1 MSDKSFEAS
10 LKSIETENLID
21 LYFYRPIGYR
31 IARLLEHTGITPNMV
46 TVLSIFIG
54 AGAGYLFYFP
64 HRPAYTVGGIL
75 LLITANIL
83 DCVDGQLARLTG
95 IKSAIGRILDGI
107 AGDIWF
113 ILIYVGLGLR
123 LTPLYGTGWFF
134 VPAVA
139 SGLSHLLQAG
149 ITDYYKTLHLY
160 FVSRE
165 KGREFHSIDQV
176 KAQQRAM
183 ESRTNRSFY
192 ALYEVYTRVQEFW
205 TPTLQ
210 QMLRTLQA
218 RYGDDIPERLRVA
231 FRSRS
236 RRLMTHYIDLM
247 TFNGR
252 TIVLFLVMLL
262 SIRWSH
268 LVWIY
273 FIYEAVVLNV
283 ILLLSIHK
291 HERICRDIIALD
303 EQD

>member
-123 LTPLYGTGWFF
+123 LTHLYGTGWFF

-139 SGLSHLLQAG
+139 SGLSHLVQAG

-183 ESRTNRSFY
+183 KSRTNRAFY

-218 RYGDDIPERLRVA
+218 RYGDDIPEHLRVA

-236 RRLMTHYIDLM
+236 RHLMTHYIDFM

-303 EQD
+303 EQA